1 MKKVIP
7 NDAILIPEG
16 ASCVFNGHIFDVY
29 QWPQELYDGS
39 EATFEMLKR
48 ADTTNVICIDEDKI
62 IIIDDEQ
69 PNRGSLKTFPGGRID
84 PEDTDIQTGA
94 AREVLEEIGYSFAN
108 WRLIK
113 VEQPIRKIEW
123 FVYLYV
129 AWGKTDQT
137 TPHHDPGEKITV
149 RPVTF
154 EELKDI
160 VMSGDGYLGESAEL
174 FKDLHNV
181 DDLMAIPEFQ
191 GKEVDR

>member
-7 NDAILIPEG
+7 EDAILIPDN
-16 ASCVFNGHIFDVY
+16 ASCVFRGHIFDVY

-48 ADTTNVICIDEDKI
+48 ADTTNVICIDDDRI

-69 PNRGSLKTFPGGRID
+69 PNRGSFKTFPGGRVD
-84 PEDTDIQTGA
+84 PEDADIQAGA

-108 WRLIK
+108 WQLLK

-129 AWGKTDQT
+129 AWGKTAQT
-137 TPHHDPGEKITV
+137 APHHDAGEKITAQAI
-149 RPVTF
+149 TF
-154 EELKDI
+154 DELKEM
-160 VMSGDGYLGESAEL
+160 VMSGEGYLGESADL
-174 FKDLHNV
+174 FENIHRIEDL
-181 DDLMAIPEFQ
+181 LAMPEFQ
-191 GKEVDR
+191 GREVDR